1 MCSTSLPTAAS
12 RASVSRL
19 PSPASTS
26 SRVFSVSSNVMFPEL
41 PDAKIEIRKP
51 IAAPSGLVQR
61 FDARSSA
68 SRQVAHS
75 TELPA
80 SSQSRQLR
88 STKKQRKCGNR
99 HASANSLVDHWI

>member
-1 MCSTSLPTAAS
+1 
-12 RASVSRL
+12 L

-41 PDAKIEIRKP
+41 PDAKIDIRKP
-51 IAAPSGLVQR
+51 IAAPSGLAVR
-61 FDARSSA
+61 CALNA
-68 SRQVAHS
+68 SRHLAHS

-80 SSQSRQLR
+80 SSHRHQSR

-99 HASANSLVDHWI
+99 HFSV